1 MGEKNTVDVLFKR
14 DTLENIKNTP
24 LKDGQV
30 LWTIDQEGN
39 DKIYNDV
46 RQSDDTIKR
55 TQIGG
60 TIQVDQ
66 DFDKESPYPLANK
79 KIVNGLKDFIP
90 AYAKDLDIL
99 TDALLISTTTSDDFG
114 LNKTQLVV
122 SGTTTNMPEDCQDG
136 VREVGK
142 NSNNVTYVK
151 IFGRDKYGVS
161 TEWLNSWNG
170 TSWLGWARVITNIDR
185 FIGYDNTING
195 IQYSTKIN
203 KPIGSESDIAFEILR
218 GQNKQSYIDYSG
230 NALFSTISI
239 KGTDG
244 SSNVVI
250 NSNRDINANNINAN
264 NNLTAQN
271 GIIATLTTTNSLI
284 SNGLIFAHNGVSFGG
299 TSTIINNGN
308 NLVLTSLSGN
318 VRIKAAGATEV
329 VVWDDPTGSVEG
341 ADGGGVLSP
350 EGDAIMKLGTTNH
363 AWQSVYCKGVVYG
376 GVFTQVSDKKEKT
389 HIAYLKDENKLDEFY
404 MNLKPVEYKW
414 KDNGHRT
421 HLGFYAQDIAENAKN
436 TIGDL
441 SMYQARQI
449 EVDEK
454 GRDIEKPYSAD
465 IAEKD
470 LKWTLSYD
478 ELIAP
483 TVAMVQKQQ
492 KEIEELKQQIENLK
506 R

>member
-14 DTLENIKNTP
+14 DTLENIRSTP

-99 TDALLISTTTSDDFG
+99 TDALSISTTDENFE

-122 SGTTTNMPEDCQDG
+122 RGTTTNIPEDCRDG
-136 VREVGK
+136 VREVGRTK
-142 NSNNVTYVK
+142 NYTTYVR
-151 IFGRDKYGVS
+151 IFGRDTYGVS
-161 TEWLNSWNG
+161 TEWFNSWNG
-170 TSWLGWARVITNIDR
+170 TSWLGWARVVTRNDLY
-185 FIGYDNTING
+185 IGYDSLINNIQKSVKVFKPTLETEDELAFG
-195 IQYSTKIN
+195 IYKNNVAKAIITYVGTAFVHNLAIKKDDGTDTLVIDNNSN
-203 KPIGSESDIAFEILR
+203 LYGSNITCYNDIKAP
-218 GQNKQSYIDYSG
+218 YIYVT
-230 NALFSTISI
+230 NALSTY
-239 KGTDG
+239 
-244 SSNVVI
+244 N
-250 NSNRDINANNINAN
+250 
-264 NNLTAQN
+264 
-271 GIIATLTTTNSLI
+271 LTTTGIITCNNISVAGNSSIFNDTSTGNSLMLY
-284 SNGLIFAHNGVSFGG
+284 SNATIRLSASSASGLTLYND
-299 TSTIINNGN
+299 
-308 NLVLTSLSGN
+308 
-318 VRIKAAGATEV
+318 E
-329 VVWDDPTGSVEG
+329 
-341 ADGGGVLSP
+341 GGGVFQPDVANVL
-350 EGDAIMKLGTTNH
+350 KLGTTNH
-363 AWQSVYCKGVVYG
+363 SWESIYCAGTIYYG
-376 GVFTQVSDKKEKT
+376 ALSQVSDKKAKT

-441 SMYQARQI
+441 SMYQARQV

-454 GRDIEKPYSAD
+454 GRDIEKPYSVD

>member
-46 RQSDDTIKR
+46 RQSDNTIKR

-99 TDALLISTTTSDDFG
+99 TDALSISTTDENFE
-114 LNKTQLVV
+114 LNKTQLV
-122 SGTTTNMPEDCQDG
+122 SWGTTANMPEDCLLGIRD
-136 VREVGK
+136 VGRGK
-142 NSNNVTYVK
+142 GNPTYVR
-151 IFGRDKYGVS
+151 IFGRDKYGIP
-161 TEWLNSWNG
+161 TEWFNSWEG
-170 TSWLGWARVITNIDR
+170 TNWTGWARAITRNDLY
-185 FIGYDNTING
+185 IGYDSLINNV
-195 IQYSTKIN
+195 QKSVKIF
-203 KPIGSESDIAFEILR
+203 KPTFDDEQEVAFAVSKN
-218 GQNKQSYIDYSG
+218 QTPQAFIDYSG
-230 NALFSTISI
+230 FAYCKSI
-239 KGTDG
+239 YIKD
-244 SSNVVI
+244 SNGDNHI
-250 NSNRDINANNINAN
+250 IIDSNRDIFSRNISSTTITSKSATFSNLSTTELST
-264 NNLTAQN
+264 NNLTAT
-271 GIIATLTTTNSLI
+271 GIVKCPHIQVGDYSYIKPDEANSLI
-284 SNGLIFAHNGVSFGG
+284 LYCQKNLRFGTG
-299 TSTIINNGN
+299 TTGYTW
-308 NLVLTSLSGN
+308 LTFYDYIESD
-318 VRIKAAGATEV
+318 KAY
-329 VVWDDPTGSVEG
+329 
-341 ADGGGVLSP
+341 GVLQPDSETP
-350 EGDAIMKLGTTNH
+350 LIKLGTTNH
-363 AWQSVYCKGVVYG
+363 QWLSVNAVNYLQ
-376 GVFTQVSDKKEKT
+376 TSDKKAKT

-414 KDNGHRT
+414 KNDGHRT
-421 HLGFYAQDIAENAKN
+421 HLGFYAQDIAKNANN

-441 SMYQARQI
+441 AMYQAIQLAKDKNGK
-449 EVDEK
+449 E
-454 GRDIEKPYSAD
+454 IEKPYSPD
-465 IAEKD
+465 VEDKD

>member
-14 DTLENIKNTP
+14 DTLENIRSTP

-46 RQSDDTIKR
+46 RQSDNTIKR

-79 KIVNGLKDFIP
+79 KIVNGIKDFIP
-90 AYAKDLDIL
+90 AYAKDLDVL
-99 TDALLISTTTSDDFG
+99 TDALLISTTNENFD

-122 SGTTTNMPEDCQDG
+122 SGTTANMPDDCQDG

-142 NSNNVTYVK
+142 NSNNNTYVR

-195 IQYSTKIN
+195 IQYSTRIN
-203 KPIGSESDIAFEILR
+203 KPTGSESDIAFEILK
-218 GQNKQSYIDYSG
+218 GQNRQSYIDYGG
-230 NALFSTISI
+230 NAVFSAISI
-239 KGTDG
+239 KGGDN
-244 SSNVVI
+244 SFVVI
-250 NSNRDINANNINAN
+250 NSNRDIAANNIASA

-271 GIIATLTTTNSLI
+271 GIISSLTVTNSLV
-284 SNGLIFAHNGVSFGG
+284 SNGLIFAHSGVSFGG
-299 TSTIINNGN
+299 TSTIINSGN
-308 NLVLTSLSGN
+308 DLVLTSLSGN
-318 VRIKAAGATEV
+318 VRIKSAGATEV
-329 VVWDDPTGSVEG
+329 VIWDDPQGSVEG

-350 EGDAIMKLGTTNH
+350 AGDAIMKLGTTNH

-376 GVFTQVSDKKEKT
+376 GVFTQVSDKKAKT

-449 EVDEK
+449 DVDEK
-454 GRDIEKPYSAD
+454 GRDIEKPYREGIED
-465 IAEKD
+465 KD

-483 TVAMVQKQQ
+483 TVAIVQKQQ
-492 KEIEELKQQIENLK
+492 KEIEQLKQQIENLK

>member
-14 DTLENIKNTP
+14 DTLENIRNTP

-46 RQSDDTIKR
+46 RQSDNTIKR

-90 AYAKDLDIL
+90 AYAKDLDVL
-99 TDALLISTTTSDDFG
+99 TNALLISTTNENFD

-122 SGTTTNMPEDCQDG
+122 SGTTTNMPDDCQDG

-142 NSNNVTYVK
+142 NSNNNTYVR

-195 IQYSTKIN
+195 IQYSTRIN
-203 KPIGSESDIAFEILR
+203 KPTGSESDIAFEILK
-218 GQNKQSYIDYSG
+218 GQNRQSYIDYSG

-239 KGTDG
+239 KGADN

-250 NSNRDINANNINAN
+250 NSNRDIVANNITSD
-264 NNLTAQN
+264 NNLTAKN
-271 GIIATLTTTNSLI
+271 GIISSLTVTNSLV
-284 SNGLIFAHNGVSFGG
+284 SNGLIFAHSGVSFGG
-299 TSTIINNGN
+299 TSTIINSGN

-329 VVWDDPTGSVEG
+329 VIWDDPQGSVEG

-350 EGDAIMKLGTTNH
+350 ESDAIMKLGTTNH

-376 GVFTQVSDKKEKT
+376 GTFTQVSDKKAKT

-454 GRDIEKPYSAD
+454 GRDIEKPYRAGIED
-465 IAEKD
+465 KD

-483 TVAMVQKQQ
+483 TVAIVQKQQ
-492 KEIEELKQQIENLK
+492 KEIEQLKQQIENLK

>member
-14 DTLENIKNTP
+14 DTLKNIRSTP

-39 DKIYNDV
+39 NKIYNDV
-46 RQSDDTIKR
+46 KQSDDTIKR

-60 TIQVDQ
+60 TIQVGGTIQADQ

-99 TDALLISTTTSDDFG
+99 TDALSISTTDENFE
-114 LNKTQLVV
+114 LNKTQSV
-122 SGTTTNMPEDCQDG
+122 SWGTTANMPEDCLLGIRD
-136 VREVGK
+136 VGRGK
-142 NSNNVTYVK
+142 GNPTYVR
-151 IFGRDKYGVS
+151 IFGRDKYGIP
-161 TEWLNSWNG
+161 TEWFNSWGG
-170 TSWLGWARVITNIDR
+170 TNWTGWARAITRNDLY
-185 FIGYDNTING
+185 IGYDSLINNVQKSVKILKPSSESEDEVAVSIAKNNTSKVAITYAGNAFVH
-195 IQYSTKIN
+195 SVSIN
-203 KPIGSESDIAFEILR
+203 KDDGTSPIV
-218 GQNKQSYIDYSG
+218 IDHNG
-230 NALFSTISI
+230 NFYGYNITCNNISVA
-239 KGTDG
+239 KN
-244 SSNVVI
+244 SSIYNDPT
-250 NSNRDINANNINAN
+250 NSNSLMLYSNATVRLSASKASG
-264 NNLTAQN
+264 LT
-271 GIIATLTTTNSLI
+271 LY
-284 SNGLIFAHNGVSFGG
+284 
-299 TSTIINNGN
+299 
-308 NLVLTSLSGN
+308 
-318 VRIKAAGATEV
+318 
-329 VVWDDPTGSVEG
+329 DDGE
-341 ADGGGVLSP
+341 GGVFQPDVTNVL
-350 EGDAIMKLGTTNH
+350 KLGTTNH
-363 AWQSVYCKGVVYG
+363 AWQSIYCTGTVYYG
-376 GVFTQVSDKKEKT
+376 SLSQVSDKKAKT

-436 TIGDL
+436 TIGDI
-441 SMYQARQI
+441 SMYQAIQLAKDKNGK
-449 EVDEK
+449 E
-454 GRDIEKPYSAD
+454 IEKPYSPD
-465 IAEKD
+465 VEDKD

>member
-90 AYAKDLDIL
+90 AYAKDLDVL

-142 NSNNVTYVK
+142 KSNNVTYVK

-185 FIGYDNTING
+185 FIGYDNTIDG

-203 KPIGSESDIAFEILR
+203 KPIGSESDIAFEISR
-218 GQNKQSYIDYSG
+218 GQNKQAYLDYSG

-239 KGTDG
+239 KGADN
-244 SSNVVI
+244 SSKVVI
-250 NSNRDINANNINAN
+250 NSNRDINANNIISDNSLSAQN
-264 NNLTAQN
+264 GVINNLTV
-271 GIIATLTTTNSLI
+271 TNSLI
-284 SNGLIFAHNGVSFGG
+284 SHGIIVAYNGISFG
-299 TSTIINNGN
+299 TSTIINSGN
-308 NLVLTSLSGN
+308 DLKLNSLSGDI
-318 VRIKAAGATEV
+318 RIQAAGATEV
-329 VVWDDPTGSVEG
+329 VIWDDPPGSVEG

-350 EGDAIMKLGTTNH
+350 YGDAIMKLGTTNH
-363 AWQSVYCKGVVYG
+363 SWQSIYCKGTIYYVSLS
-376 GVFTQVSDKKEKT
+376 QVSDKKEKT

-441 SMYQARQI
+441 SMYQARQVEI
-449 EVDEK
+449 DEK

-470 LKWTLSYD
+470 LRWTLSYD

>member
-14 DTLENIKNTP
+14 DTLENIRNTP

-46 RQSDDTIKR
+46 KQSDDTIKR

-66 DFDKESPYPLANK
+66 DFDKESSYPLANK

-99 TDALLISTTTSDDFG
+99 TDALSISTTDENFE

-122 SGTTTNMPEDCQDG
+122 SGTTANMPEDCSSG
-136 VREVGK
+136 IREVGRNK
-142 NSNNVTYVK
+142 NLTTYVK
-151 IFGRDKYGVS
+151 IFGRDTYGSS
-161 TEWLNSWNG
+161 TEWLNSWDG
-170 TSWLGWARVITNIDR
+170 TSWLGWARVVTRNDLY
-185 FIGYDNTING
+185 IGYDSLINNV
-195 IQYSTKIN
+195 QKAVKIF
-203 KPIGSESDIAFEILR
+203 KPNFDNEQEVAFAVSR
-218 GQNKQSYIDYSG
+218 NQTQQASIDYRGFGCFKSVYIKDSNG
-230 NALFSTISI
+230 DNYTII
-239 KGTDG
+239 D
-244 SSNVVI
+244 
-250 NSNRDINANNINAN
+250 SNRDIFPRNISSTTITSKIATFSNLSTTELST
-264 NNLTAQN
+264 NNLTAT
-271 GIIATLTTTNSLI
+271 GIVKCPHIQVGDYSYIKPDEANSLI
-284 SNGLIFAHNGVSFGG
+284 LYSQKNLRFGIG
-299 TSTIINNGN
+299 TTGYTW
-308 NLVLTSLSGN
+308 LTFYNYIESD
-318 VRIKAAGATEV
+318 KAY
-329 VVWDDPTGSVEG
+329 
-341 ADGGGVLSP
+341 GVLQP
-350 EGDAIMKLGTTNH
+350 DNETPLIKLGTTNH
-363 AWQSVYCKGVVYG
+363 QWLSVNAVEYLR
-376 GVFTQVSDKKEKT
+376 TSDKKAKT

-414 KDNGHRT
+414 KNDGHRT
-421 HLGFYAQDIAENAKN
+421 HLGFYAQDIAKNANN

-441 SMYQARQI
+441 AMYQAIQLAKDKNGK
-449 EVDEK
+449 E
-454 GRDIEKPYSAD
+454 IEKPYSPD
-465 IAEKD
+465 VEDKD

>member
-14 DTLENIKNTP
+14 DTLENIKSTP

-46 RQSDDTIKR
+46 KQSDDTIKR

-90 AYAKDLDIL
+90 AYAKDLDVL
-99 TDALLISTTTSDDFG
+99 TDALSISTTDENFE

-122 SGTTTNMPEDCQDG
+122 SGTTANMPEDCSSG
-136 VREVGK
+136 IREVGRNK
-142 NSNNVTYVK
+142 NLNTYVK
-151 IFGRDKYGVS
+151 IFGIDAYGVS

-170 TSWLGWARVITNIDR
+170 TSWLGWARVVTRNDVY
-185 FIGYDNTING
+185 IGYNSLINNVQKAVKIFKPNSDNE
-195 IQYSTKIN
+195 Q
-203 KPIGSESDIAFEILR
+203 EVAFAVLKN
-218 GQNKQSYIDYSG
+218 QTPQASIDYRGFAFFKSVFIKDSNG
-230 NALFSTISI
+230 NNFQII
-239 KGTDG
+239 D
-244 SSNVVI
+244 
-250 NSNRDINANNINAN
+250 SNRDIFNRDIFSRNISSTSLTTSSGTIS
-264 NNLTAQN
+264 NLTTSN
-271 GIIATLTTTNSLI
+271 LTTTGI
-284 SNGLIFAHNGVSFGG
+284 VKCYD
-299 TSTIINNGN
+299 
-308 NLVLTSLSGN
+308 
-318 VRIKAAGATEV
+318 VRISDYSQINDEGKSLQLYSQNTLMLRVGN
-329 VVWDDPTGSVEG
+329 TGNARLTLYQDNEG
-341 ADGGGVLSP
+341 LGVLQPDP
-350 EGDAIMKLGTTNH
+350 EVSAVKLGTANH
-363 AWQSVYCKGVVYG
+363 QWFSVNAIKYLS
-376 GVFTQVSDKKEKT
+376 TSDKKAKT

-414 KDNGHRT
+414 KNDGHRT
-421 HLGFYAQDIAENAKN
+421 HLGFYAQDIAKNANN

-441 SMYQARQI
+441 AMYQAIQLAK
-449 EVDEK
+449 DENGK
-454 GRDIEKPYSAD
+454 EIEKPYSPD
-465 IAEKD
+465 VEDKD

>member
-1 MGEKNTVDVLFKR
+1 MGKKNTVDVLFKR
-14 DTLENIKNTP
+14 DTLENIRNTP

-46 RQSDDTIKR
+46 RQSDNTIKR

-79 KIVNGLKDFIP
+79 KIVSGLKDFIP
-90 AYAKDLDIL
+90 AYAKDLDVL
-99 TDALLISTTTSDDFG
+99 TDALLISTTNENFD

-122 SGTTTNMPEDCQDG
+122 SGTTANMPDDCQDG

-142 NSNNVTYVK
+142 NSNNNTYVR
-151 IFGRDKYGVS
+151 IFGRNKYGVS

-195 IQYSTKIN
+195 IQYSTRIN
-203 KPIGSESDIAFEILR
+203 KPIGSESDIAFEILK
-218 GQNKQSYIDYSG
+218 GQNRQSYIDYSG
-230 NALFSTISI
+230 NAVFSNISI
-239 KGTDG
+239 KGADN
-244 SSNVVI
+244 SYVII
-250 NSNRDINANNINAN
+250 NSNRDIIANNISSA

-271 GIIATLTTTNSLI
+271 GIISSLTVTNSLV
-284 SNGLIFAHNGVSFGG
+284 SNGLIFAHSGVSFGG
-299 TSTIINNGN
+299 TSTIVNSGN
-308 NLVLTSLSGN
+308 NLVLTSLSGS

-329 VVWDDPTGSVEG
+329 VIWDDLQSSVEG

-363 AWQSVYCKGVVYG
+363 AWQSVYCKGVVYSG
-376 GVFTQVSDKKEKT
+376 AFTQVSDKKAKT

-454 GRDIEKPYSAD
+454 GRDIEKPYRAGIED
-465 IAEKD
+465 KD

-483 TVAMVQKQQ
+483 TVAIVQKQQ
-492 KEIEELKQQIENLK
+492 KEIEQLKQQIENLK

>member
-14 DTLENIKNTP
+14 DTLENIRSTP

-46 RQSDDTIKR
+46 RQSDNTIKR

-79 KIVNGLKDFIP
+79 KIVNGLKNFIP
-90 AYAKDLDIL
+90 AYAKDLDVL
-99 TDALLISTTTSDDFG
+99 TDALLISTANENFD
-114 LNKTQLVV
+114 LNKTQLV
-122 SGTTTNMPEDCQDG
+122 SSATTANMPEDCLSGIRD
-136 VREVGK
+136 VGRGK
-142 NSNNVTYVK
+142 GNPTYVR
-151 IFGRDKYGVS
+151 IFGRDKHGIS
-161 TEWLNSWNG
+161 TEWFNSWGG
-170 TSWLGWARVITNIDR
+170 TNWTGWARAITRNDLY
-185 FIGYDNTING
+185 IGYDSLINNIQKSVKIFKPTLEAEGELAFGIYKNNIPKAIITYAGTAFVHNLAIKKDNETNTLIVDN
-195 IQYSTKIN
+195 
-203 KPIGSESDIAFEILR
+203 
-218 GQNKQSYIDYSG
+218 
-230 NALFSTISI
+230 
-239 KGTDG
+239 
-244 SSNVVI
+244 
-250 NSNRDINANNINAN
+250 NSNFYGNNIYIN
-264 NNLTAQN
+264 NDIRAPYIYATSALNTSNLTAT
-271 GIIATLTTTNSLI
+271 GIIECNNISVAKNSSIYNDPTTSNSLMLY
-284 SNGLIFAHNGVSFGG
+284 SNATIRLSASQASGL
-299 TSTIINNGN
+299 T
-308 NLVLTSLSGN
+308 LY
-318 VRIKAAGATEV
+318 
-329 VVWDDPTGSVEG
+329 DDGE
-341 ADGGGVLSP
+341 GGVFQPDVTNVL
-350 EGDAIMKLGTTNH
+350 KLGTTNR
-363 AWQSVYCKGVVYG
+363 AWQSIYCTGTVYYG
-376 GVFTQVSDKKEKT
+376 SLSQVSDKKAKT

-454 GRDIEKPYSAD
+454 GRDIEKPYRAD
-465 IAEKD
+465 IEDKD

-492 KEIEELKQQIENLK
+492 KEIEQLKQQIENLK

>member
-14 DTLENIKNTP
+14 DTLENIRSTP

-46 RQSDDTIKR
+46 RQSDNTIKR

-66 DFDKESPYPLANK
+66 DFDKKSPYPLANK

-99 TDALLISTTTSDDFG
+99 TDALSISTTDENFD

-122 SGTTTNMPEDCQDG
+122 SGTTANMPDDCQNG
-136 VREVGK
+136 IREVGRTK
-142 NSNNVTYVK
+142 DYTTYVR
-151 IFGRDKYGVS
+151 IFGRDEYGVS

-170 TSWLGWARVITNIDR
+170 TSWLGWARVITRNDLY
-185 FIGYDNTING
+185 IGYDN
-195 IQYSTKIN
+195 
-203 KPIGSESDIAFEILR
+203 
-218 GQNKQSYIDYSG
+218 
-230 NALFSTISI
+230 
-239 KGTDG
+239 
-244 SSNVVI
+244 
-250 NSNRDINANNINAN
+250 
-264 NNLTAQN
+264 
-271 GIIATLTTTNSLI
+271 
-284 SNGLIFAHNGVSFGG
+284 
-299 TSTIINNGN
+299 IINNVQKAVKIFKPTFETEDETAFAISRNQTQQASIDYRGFAYFKSVLIKDSKGKN
-308 NLVLTSLSGN
+308 NVIIDSNQDIFSRNISSTSLITSSLTASSGTITN
-318 VRIKAAGATEV
+318 LTTNYLTATGLVKCYDVRISDYSQINDEGKSLQLYCQNTLMLRVGNTGNARLTLYQDEAGLGV
-329 VVWDDPTGSVEG
+329 LQPDPTTPAV
-341 ADGGGVLSP
+341 
-350 EGDAIMKLGTTNH
+350 KLGTTNH
-363 AWQSVYCKGVVYG
+363 QWLSVNAVEYLR
-376 GVFTQVSDKKEKT
+376 TSDKKAKT
-389 HIAYLKDENKLDEFY
+389 HIAYLKDENKLGEFY

-414 KDNGHRT
+414 KNDGHRT
-421 HLGFYAQDIAENAKN
+421 HLGFYAQDIAKNANN

-441 SMYQARQI
+441 AMYQAIQLAK
-449 EVDEK
+449 DEK
-454 GRDIEKPYSAD
+454 GKEIEKPYSPD
-465 IAEKD
+465 VDDKD

>member
-14 DTLENIKNTP
+14 DTLENIRSTP

-46 RQSDDTIKR
+46 KQSDDTIKR

-99 TDALLISTTTSDDFG
+99 TDALSISTTDENFE
-114 LNKTQLVV
+114 LNKTQLV
-122 SGTTTNMPEDCQDG
+122 SWGTTANMPEDCLLGIRD
-136 VREVGK
+136 VGRGK
-142 NSNNVTYVK
+142 GNPTYVR
-151 IFGRDKYGVS
+151 IFGRDKYGIP
-161 TEWLNSWNG
+161 TEWFNSWGG
-170 TSWLGWARVITNIDR
+170 TNWTGWARAITRNDLY
-185 FIGYDNTING
+185 IGYDSLINNVQKSVKILKPSSESEDEVAVSIAKNNTSKVAITYAGNAFVH
-195 IQYSTKIN
+195 SVSIN
-203 KPIGSESDIAFEILR
+203 KDDGTSPIV
-218 GQNKQSYIDYSG
+218 ID
-230 NALFSTISI
+230 
-239 KGTDG
+239 
-244 SSNVVI
+244 
-250 NSNRDINANNINAN
+250 
-264 NNLTAQN
+264 
-271 GIIATLTTTNSLI
+271 
-284 SNGLIFAHNGVSFGG
+284 HNGNFYG
-299 TSTIINNGN
+299 
-308 NLVLTSLSGN
+308 SLS
-318 VRIKAAGATEV
+318 
-329 VVWDDPTGSVEG
+329 
-341 ADGGGVLSP
+341 
-350 EGDAIMKLGTTNH
+350 
-363 AWQSVYCKGVVYG
+363 
-376 GVFTQVSDKKEKT
+376 QVSDKKAKT

-436 TIGDL
+436 TIGDI
-441 SMYQARQI
+441 SMYQAIQLAKDKNGK
-449 EVDEK
+449 E
-454 GRDIEKPYSAD
+454 IEKPYSPD
-465 IAEKD
+465 VEDKD